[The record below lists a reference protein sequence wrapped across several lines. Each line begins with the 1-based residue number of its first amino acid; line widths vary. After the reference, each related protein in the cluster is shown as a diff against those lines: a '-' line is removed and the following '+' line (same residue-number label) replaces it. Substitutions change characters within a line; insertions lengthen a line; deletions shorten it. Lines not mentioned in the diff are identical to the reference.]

1 MLRTKKF
8 VKEICNSDLPV
19 IICGET
25 GTGKELLPTR
35 FIVKVI
41 EKINHLLFKIA
52 QLFLKVYLKA
62 YFWLSKRGFTDSPAL
77 LGLFELANGGTLFLD
92 EINSVL
98 YITGKIIKE

>member
-25 GTGKELLPTR
+25 GTGKELFAHSLHSESY
-35 FIVKVI
+35 

-52 QLFLKVYLKA
+52 PAILKVYLKA
-62 YFWLSKRGFTDSPAL
+62 VF
-77 LGLFELANGGTLFLD
+77 LAQ
-92 EINSVL
+92 
-98 YITGKIIKE
+98 